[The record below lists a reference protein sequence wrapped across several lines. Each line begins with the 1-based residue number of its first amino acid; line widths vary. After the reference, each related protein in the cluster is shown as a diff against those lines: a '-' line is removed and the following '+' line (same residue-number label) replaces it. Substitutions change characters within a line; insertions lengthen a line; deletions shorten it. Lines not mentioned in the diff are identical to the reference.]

1 MTGIA
6 GVGSAILG
14 KAGQMAGNT
23 AAERMSV
30 SGNTVHVKADGTGGI
45 LEKYR
50 SQGVELEL
58 SGEQP
63 EGKFTEEDLAADRE
77 EKERKFLQESYQ
89 EQAEAA
95 KKNAEAE
102 GEGFRDMGRALEI
115 ARRLSHG
122 DRVPASDEKFLM
134 DYDKD
139 MYLGAKTMQAL
150 AQNED
155 PKKYKSILEEEEEDG
170 EGVKAEDG
178 EITIDASGLNLCQQ
192 MPEQ

>member
-1 MTGIA
+1 MTGITGA
-6 GVGSAILG
+6 GSTILG
-14 KAGQMAGNT
+14 PGSQMAGNT
-23 AAERMSV
+23 AGERVSV
-30 SGNTVHVKADGTGGI
+30 SGNTVHVKADGAGGI

-63 EGKFTEEDLAADRE
+63 EGKFTEEELAEARGE
-77 EKERKFLQESYQ
+77 EERKFLQESYQ

-95 KKNAEAE
+95 KKNAEAA
-102 GEGFRDMGRALEI
+102 GEGFQDMARALEI
-115 ARRLSHG
+115 SRRLSHG

-155 PKKYKSILEEEEEDG
+155 PKKYKSILEEEEEEG
-170 EGVKAEDG
+170 EGVKAEGG
-178 EITIDASGLNLCQQ
+178 EITVDASELNLCQQ